1 MLKTILL
8 IEDDEPIIDVY
19 TTALEKTDHFKV
31 EAITLGYKAIERI
44 KKIQQGKAKKPDLVL
59 LDLILPDI
67 NGLEVLAEMK
77 KYEETKDIP
86 VFILTNYTSRELER
100 LGYGLKTEKYLTKTE
115 FNISQLVKMVKECLK
130 KPKE

>member
-1 MLKTILL
+1 
-8 IEDDEPIIDVY
+8 
-19 TTALEKTDHFKV
+19 
-31 EAITLGYKAIERI
+31 
-44 KKIQQGKAKKPDLVL
+44 L

-67 NGLEVLAEMK
+67 NGLKVLAEMK